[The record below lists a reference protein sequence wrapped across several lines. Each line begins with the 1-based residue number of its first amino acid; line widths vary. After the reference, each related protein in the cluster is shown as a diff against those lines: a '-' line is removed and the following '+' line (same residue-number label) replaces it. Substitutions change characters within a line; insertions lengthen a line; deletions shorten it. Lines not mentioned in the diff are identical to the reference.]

1 MREFKE
7 GDLVESPRYGKGIVV
22 EVVDHFKYPVYVEFS
37 KSNHAQHYSDRIQ
50 QYTKDGRWSN
60 ADQLPSLKHI
70 ETSSKEA

>member
-22 EVVDHFKYPVYVEFS
+22 GVLDDFKYPVYVEFT
-37 KSNHAQHYSDRIQ
+37 KSNPEQSYSDRIQ
-50 QYTKDGRWSN
+50 RYTKDGRWSN